1 MRKKTH
7 DEYVAEVAIKNP
19 DIEVV
24 EEYVNAKT
32 PIMHRCKIHNVYW
45 KALPGNVLAGKG
57 CKECM
62 KDKNRNHFMK
72 SHEDYIAQINDIV
85 PYIVALD
92 KYQGNNVPIL
102 HLCTKHNVKW
112 MAYPANILKGEGCLE
127 CGKEK
132 FHDKRCK
139 KHEDYVEQLAVANPT
154 VEVIEEYINMQTE
167 ILHHCL
173 THNEYWKIRPSNAL
187 MGKGCPTCHKE
198 RIGQSNA
205 MTHEEYVERLKNV
218 NSDIIV
224 VEPYINNLTPI
235 LHQCLIDGFQWRATP
250 AHILGGTGC
259 PQCKETN
266 GERII
271 RQWLER
277 NNISYEFQKTFA
289 DCKDK
294 NLLPFDF
301 YLPDYNAVIEFNGK
315 QHYEPIDYF
324 GGQEKFE
331 LQIKH
336 DKIKFDYCNENN
348 IRLLCIKYNED
359 INEKL
364 TNFLFV

>member
-154 VEVIEEYINMQTE
+154 VEVIEEYMKDGYYKELQSKLKKFEITKNQIELEKKVIN
-167 ILHHCL
+167 L
-173 THNEYWKIRPSNAL
+173 
-187 MGKGCPTCHKE
+187 
-198 RIGQSNA
+198 
-205 MTHEEYVERLKNV
+205 
-218 NSDIIV
+218 SDIFD
-224 VEPYINNLTPI
+224 LDI
-235 LHQCLIDGFQWRATP
+235 LDS
-250 AHILGGTGC
+250 
-259 PQCKETN
+259 N
-266 GERII
+266 
-271 RQWLER
+271 
-277 NNISYEFQKTFA
+277 
-289 DCKDK
+289 
-294 NLLPFDF
+294 
-301 YLPDYNAVIEFNGK
+301 
-315 QHYEPIDYF
+315 
-324 GGQEKFE
+324 
-331 LQIKH
+331 
-336 DKIKFDYCNENN
+336 
-348 IRLLCIKYNED
+348 
-359 INEKL
+359 
-364 TNFLFV
+364 